1 MKISAILYILLLSF
15 ALCIPDTSLVYSN
28 QLRIDTTIIQTTDKP
43 AYNTQL
49 EISMDSLFIDDEL
62 FDLRISDAKEMFSE
76 AIIADLTSDTMN
88 AGYQFEL
95 LFKLLSDLEMLSLED
110 EFQNLEFNTLLTAAI
125 KYYEQQSQSIDKT
138 ESGLSVAVLR
148 DRLNDF
154 VYSQTLEDLE
164 YVEETIEVI
173 PNHVPI
179 TYNRKVASII
189 KFFTHQGKK
198 SVQKWLDRSDRYK
211 EIMLPILEEEGVP
224 SELFYVAMIE
234 SGLNPIAMSYA
245 NAAGFWQFI
254 ASTGK
259 AYGLKKNWYVDERS
273 DFEKSTHAAA
283 NYLKDLHDEFDDWYL
298 AFAAYNCGEGRVR
311 RVIKRH
317 GTRDYWKLTSLPAE
331 TRNYVPNIMAAIF
344 VAKDPAK
351 YGFRVNPEPKI
362 EWEIK
367 NVNKSVLLK
376 DLAVC
381 AGTTENIL
389 SLYNPELRRNIIP
402 PIEKNKFYPLRLPL
416 NSNSQ
421 FDSLYALLQVKKV
434 DEVVFETHRVRRGES
449 LWLIAKKYNIRI
461 QDIVDANR
469 LQKTRYIKPGQRL
482 QIPISG
488 YESLRNKS
496 INKSGKK
503 KIYYT
508 VRYGDTLGGIAR
520 KYYTSVRKL
529 KNWNGLRSDFLRQGQ
544 KLIIWT
550 K

>member
-1 MKISAILYILLLSF
+1 LKIPIILYILLLSLAF
-15 ALCIPDTSLVYSN
+15 CISDTNLIHLD
-28 QLRIDTTIIQTTDKP
+28 QLKIDSTIILKTDKP

-76 AIIADLTSDTMN
+76 AIIADLTSDTMS

-95 LFKLLSDLEMLSLED
+95 LFELLSDLEMLSLDD

-125 KYYEQQSQSIDKT
+125 TYYEQKSQSIDKA

-173 PNHVPI
+173 PGHIPI

-189 KFFTHQGKK
+189 KFFTNQGKK

-245 NAAGFWQFI
+245 KASGFWQFI

-259 AYGLKKNWYVDERS
+259 AYGLKKNWWVDERS

-283 NYLKDLHDEFDDWYL
+283 NYLKDLHDEFGDWYL

-389 SLYNPELRRNIIP
+389 FLYNPELRRNIIP

-416 NSNSQ
+416 NTNSK
-421 FDSLYALLQVKKV
+421 FDSLYALLQEKKV
-434 DEVVFETHRVRRGES
+434 DEVVFETHKVRRGES

-461 QDIVDANR
+461 QDIVDANK

-482 QIPISG
+482 QIPVSG
-488 YESLRNKS
+488 YENIRNKS
-496 INKSGKK
+496 INKAGKK

-508 VRYGDTLGGIAR
+508 VRYGDTLSGIA
-520 KYYTSVRKL
+520 KQYYTSVRKL